1 MVDIDVRVGVRQL
14 FCYQGADEEESEPY
28 LWVIGF
34 KLDGSTV
41 QQNLTRLTWTPDFFF
56 SSGSHGNLGA
66 VAKPG
71 YKITVPR
78 NVGTWETTIK
88 PIVLVDAQLNA
99 TEAPGAV
106 GFIAV
111 LLEENN
117 VPDHAAEA
125 GHQALN
131 TFVAQSFSDF
141 VTGIDLLDVNAKV
154 AQRVAGGASKEQALE
169 DEIKA
174 RFTSLQTTIKNG
186 ASGVVSTAMRQ
197 AMGADITE
205 LIWAGIDKDEQMG
218 NAFQI
223 TTTRE
228 LISIHDFTTEYTD
241 QIFDNEALPEAGDF
255 AYNLHSY
262 IRAKVKLR
270 KIELVSA
277 LPADHDIQLQGIQTG
292 YSRELHSSYIANV
305 GGVVNGA
312 SWWLS
317 RSQACQMIDN
327 GEKSFYVLGSDGSHT
342 QVISEMPQDGSYW
355 AHLRTVG
362 DDRPENNLYALPKLN
377 TIPGFHQVEWVIEPD
392 PFA

>member
-14 FCYQGADEEESEPY
+14 FCYHGADEEDSEPY

-41 QQNLTRLTWTPDFFF
+41 KQNLTRLTWTPDFFF
-56 SSGSHGNLGA
+56 SGGSHGNLGR

-71 YKITVPR
+71 SKISIPR
-78 NVGTWETTIK
+78 NVGTWETTVK
-88 PIVLVDAQLNA
+88 PITLVDAQLNA

-131 TFVAQSFSDF
+131 NFVAQSFSDF

-169 DEIKA
+169 DEIKL
-174 RFTSLQTTIKNG
+174 RFTALQTTIKNG

-197 AMGADITE
+197 AMGSDLTE

-241 QIFDNEALPEAGDF
+241 EIFDNPGLPEAGRY

-262 IRAKVKLR
+262 IRAKIKMR

-277 LPADHDIQLQGIQTG
+277 LPVDHDIQIQGIQTG
-292 YSRELHSSYIANV
+292 YSRELKSSYIANV

-317 RSQACQMIDN
+317 RSDACTKITN
-327 GEKSFYVLGSDGSHT
+327 GEKSFYVLNADGSHT
-342 QVISEMPQDGSYW
+342 AVIVNPQPGSYW
-355 AHLRTVG
+355 AALTTVA

>member
-1 MVDIDVRVGVRQL
+1 MVDFGVRVGVRQL
-14 FCYQGADEEESEPY
+14 FCYHGADEEDSEPY

-34 KLDGSTV
+34 KLDGSTI

-56 SSGSHGNLGA
+56 SAGSHGNLGA
-66 VAKPG
+66 VANPG
-71 YKITVPR
+71 SKITIPR
-78 NVGTWETTIK
+78 NVGTWETTLK
-88 PIVLVDAQLNA
+88 PIVLTDAQLNT
-99 TEAPGAV
+99 TEAPGAI

-174 RFTSLQTTIKNG
+174 RFTTLQTTIKNG
-186 ASGVVSTAMRQ
+186 ASNVVSTAMRQ
-197 AMGADITE
+197 AMGGNITE

-218 NAFQI
+218 NAFQM
-223 TTTRE
+223 TTARE

-241 QIFDNEALPEAGDF
+241 QIFDNPNLPEAGGF

-262 IRAKVKLR
+262 IRAKIKLR
-270 KIELVSA
+270 KIELEPA
-277 LPADHDIQLQGIQTG
+277 LPPEHDVQIQGIERR
-292 YSRELHSSYIANV
+292 YSRDLKTWYIAWV
-305 GGVVNGA
+305 GGVVNGK

-317 RSQACQMIDN
+317 RSDCCTKIDN
-327 GEKSFYVLGSDGSHT
+327 GEKSFYVLTADGVRT
-342 QVISEMPQDGSYW
+342 PVIVAPPLPGSYW
-355 AHLRTVG
+355 ASLTTPP
-362 DDRPENNLYALPKLN
+362 DDRPDNNLLALPKLRD
-377 TIPGFHQVEWVIEPD
+377 IPGYHQVEWVIEDD